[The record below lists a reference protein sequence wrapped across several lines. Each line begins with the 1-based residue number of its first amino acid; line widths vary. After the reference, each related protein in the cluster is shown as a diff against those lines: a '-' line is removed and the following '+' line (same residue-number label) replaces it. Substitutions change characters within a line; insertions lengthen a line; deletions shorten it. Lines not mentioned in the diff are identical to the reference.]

1 MPIKILN
8 EDTSSNFQ
16 GFTRISTI
24 EEQEEEQIKLK
35 FCGKDTESIEEWV
48 PSNLSQS
55 DESTTKSSARKQ
67 I

>member
-8 EDTSSNFQ
+8 EDTSSNFR

-24 EEQEEEQIKLK
+24 EEQEEEQIKFK

-48 PSNLSQS
+48 PSNLS
-55 DESTTKSSARKQ
+55 
-67 I
+67 